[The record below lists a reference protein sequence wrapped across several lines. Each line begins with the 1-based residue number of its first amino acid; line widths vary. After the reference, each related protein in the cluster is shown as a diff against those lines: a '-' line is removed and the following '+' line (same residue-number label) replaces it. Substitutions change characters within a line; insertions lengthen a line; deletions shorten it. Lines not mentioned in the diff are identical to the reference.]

1 MNKILENN
9 PEIETEDAI
18 EEVKEVSVDVLT
30 DIFTGKEENKEYK
43 RLSKKLDFDI
53 ESLFDPSWRK

>member
-43 RLSKKLDFDI
+43 RLSKN
-53 ESLFDPSWRK
+53 

>member
-9 PEIETEDAI
+9 PEIETEEI
-18 EEVKEVSVDVLT
+18 KEVPVEVLT
-30 DIFTGKEENKEYK
+30 DIFTGKKENKEYK

-53 ESLFDPSWRK
+53 ESLFDPNWKK

>member
-9 PEIETEDAI
+9 PEIETEEI
-18 EEVKEVSVDVLT
+18 KEVPVEVLT
-30 DIFTGKEENKEYK
+30 DIFTGKKENKEYK

-53 ESLFDPSWRK
+53 ESLFDPN